1 MFKFFLKII
10 LPAFL
15 AVMLFVITLF
25 FIVIPVFENTMMDR
39 KREMIKELT
48 NSASS
53 ILEKYHKDEQEDLLT
68 TEEAQQTAISRI
80 KYLRYGD
87 ESKDYFWITDMHPI
101 MIMHPY
107 VPELNGADLT
117 DYEDS
122 HGNKMFV
129 DFVNVVEEEG
139 HGYVQYMWQWKDD
152 ATLIVPKLSYV
163 KKFEP
168 WGWIIGTGIYIEDVK
183 RDISKLT
190 YRLFLIT
197 IVISVVVASILTFLS
212 IQSFKIE
219 RKRQQAENNLKE
231 SKEKYRSLVEA
242 STEGL
247 LMLSDNKIIFSNAV
261 FLNMVDISFNE
272 LESMNWDD
280 IFSVPDDLA
289 KKIKEDKYDFE
300 TQSFETKIELP
311 KETISEVFVN
321 VTPISFY
328 GKEAIIFSIK
338 DTSSDVMIK
347 RELVESRGR
356 FKTLMDKLNIGIFR
370 TTVDFRGK
378 FIESNDTAVNLL
390 GFSNQSE
397 LKEKYI
403 LDLLAEEEDKKS
415 FRKKLIET
423 GFIKNQVLKLKKAD
437 GSKVNFIVSLALI
450 KNEDDE
456 PIYCDGKIEPFI
468 SGKQDQTKHKYIS
481 IDEFRTLLQSIDV
494 STYTKPVNTIKHNQ
508 TIQEAANIMDE
519 LPDRFV
525 FVVDEQNQILGYVSD
540 AEISSSFTVSNLVT
554 MESSVHNIMKS
565 PIINVVNSTS
575 IIKARSIIKKTN
587 TPVLIVNDSNNNTVG
602 YFNINDINTFN
613 DVRLCE
619 IMDGFGE
626 ANTIERLKNL
636 REEFVSLIASLVDNH
651 IDPKIT
657 LQILSDVFDAITSRL
672 FTLAFMEFGEPPVE
686 YAYIVLG
693 SEGRNEQT
701 LKTDQD
707 NAIIYRDPEEN
718 VEDTARYFLSV
729 GKWISEALDKV
740 GYTLCKGEIMA
751 MNPQWNKPLSAWK
764 QYFHKWINTGQGK
777 DLLDISVFFDM
788 RFCYGQAEIVNEL
801 QEFIEDESRKNSAY
815 LHQMAKIARG
825 FKPTVSLFG
834 NIVVESA
841 GDHPDSLNI
850 KASIASV
857 VNFARIY
864 SLQHGVLYKNTLVR
878 LKQLNTL
885 GFLNNSDFEEMQQA
899 FEYLTSIRL
908 MHQAEMIAAGKK
920 PDNYINIKTLS
931 KFEHTILK
939 KALSTIDNIV
949 KTLDNDFKLNV

>member
-25 FIVIPVFENTMMDR
+25 FIVIPVFEQAMMDR

-53 ILEKYHKDEQEDLLT
+53 ILEKYHKDEREGILT

-87 ESKDYFWITDMHPI
+87 ENKDYFWITDMHPV

-107 VPELNGADLT
+107 VPELNGTDLT

-139 HGYVQYMWQWKDD
+139 QGYVEYMWQWKDD

-183 RDISKLT
+183 RDISTLT

-197 IVISVVVASILTFLS
+197 IVISVVVASILTFVS
-212 IQSFKIE
+212 IQSLKIE
-219 RKRQQAENNLKE
+219 RKRQQAESSLKE

-261 FLNMVDISFNE
+261 FLSMVDITFEE
-272 LESMNWDD
+272 LVNMDWKSL
-280 IFSVPDDLA
+280 FSVPEDLSA
-289 KKIKEDKYDFE
+289 KIKANEHDFE
-300 TQSFETKIELP
+300 TQTFETKITLP
-311 KETISEVFVN
+311 DKEFSEVFVN

-338 DTSSDVMIK
+338 DISSDVMMQQ
-347 RELVESRGR
+347 ELLESRER
-356 FKTLMDKLNIGIFR
+356 FKSLMDKLNVGIFR
-370 TTVDFRGK
+370 TTVDSRGR
-378 FIESNDTAVNLL
+378 FIEGNDTAINLL
-390 GFSNQSE
+390 GFADHSQ

-403 LDLLAEEEDKKS
+403 LDFFVEKDDKRN
-415 FRKKLIET
+415 FRKKLLET
-423 GFIKNQVLKLKKAD
+423 GFIKNQVIKLTKAD
-437 GSKVNFIVSLALI
+437 GSKIKLIVSLAVV
-450 KNEDDE
+450 KNDEGE
-456 PIYCDGKIEPFI
+456 PIYCDGIVEPFTARQHEQ
-468 SGKQDQTKHKYIS
+468 SQHKFVSTDQ
-481 IDEFRTLLQSIDV
+481 FRTLLHTINV
-494 STYTKPVNTIKHNQ
+494 STFIKPIFKIKHNQ
-508 TIQEAANIMDE
+508 SIQEAARLMEDIA
-519 LPDRFV
+519 DRHV
-525 FVVDEQNQILGYVSD
+525 FVVDDQNLILGYISD
-540 AEISSSFTVSNLVT
+540 SEISSGLVNSGLISI
-554 MESSVHNIMKS
+554 ESPVYNIMKS
-565 PIINVVNSTS
+565 PVMNVLKNTS
-575 IIKARSIIKKTN
+575 IIKARSLMNKTGTSLLVVHDAN
-587 TPVLIVNDSNNNTVG
+587 KNPLG
-602 YFNINDINTFN
+602 YFSKNDCNTFN

-626 ANTIERLKNL
+626 ANTLERLKKL
-636 REEFVSLIASLVDNH
+636 REELVSLIASLVEN
-651 IDPKIT
+651 KIT
-657 LQILSDVFDAITSRL
+657 PTIILQILSDAFDAIAARL
-672 FTLAFMEFGEPPVE
+672 FVLAFQELGEPPVE
-686 YAYIVLG
+686 FAFIVLG

-707 NAIIYRDPEEN
+707 NAIIYRDGQENAEE
-718 VEDTARYFLSV
+718 TAQYFQSL
-729 GKWISEALDKV
+729 GTWISEALATT
-740 GYTLCKGEIMA
+740 GYSLCKGEIMA
-751 MNPQWNKPLSAWK
+751 MNPKWNKPLSVWK
-764 QYFHKWINTGQGK
+764 QYFHKWINKGHGK
-777 DLLDISVFFDM
+777 DLLDISVFFDF
-788 RFCYGQAEIVNEL
+788 RLCHGQSEILNEL
-801 QEFIEDESRKNSAY
+801 QEFIGDESNKNSAY

-841 GDHPDSLNI
+841 GEHPDSLNI

-864 SLQHGVLYKNTLVR
+864 SLQHGILYKNTLLR

-885 GFLNNSDFEEMQQA
+885 GFLNNSDFEEIQRA

-931 KFEHTILK
+931 EFEHTILK
-939 KALSTIDNIV
+939 KALSTIENMV
-949 KTLDNDFKLNV
+949 KTLDNDFKLNI